1 MTKRKLPLLRLA
13 ACWLLCAAGGPLFLQ
28 ASAPYA
34 GKFYA
39 AGDPGKP
46 EFALTFDDGPGYI
59 TEDLLKL
66 LEKHGV
72 KASFFMVGATVRTY
86 PDRAK
91 KVAEAGHLVCN
102 HTDTHLFW
110 PRTGKLAAREA
121 ILQKELEKAG
131 AAIEKAAGVRPTVL
145 RMPNG
150 YDKPWVRQVAG
161 RLGYA
166 VVNWTYGSDWTKLSE
181 EKMTAEYLKAVK
193 PGAILLLHD
202 GGGKAR
208 EKNLR
213 ITEAVL
219 LDAEK
224 KGLKP
229 VRLDELLGLRG
240 AAAPAGAKP

>member
-1 MTKRKLPLLRLA
+1 MKKNLILCFAFAAFAAGPCLA
-13 ACWLLCAAGGPLFLQ
+13 AN
-28 ASAPYA
+28 PYA

-39 AGDPGKP
+39 EGDRKKA
-46 EFALTFDDGPGYI
+46 EFALTYDDGPGSI
-59 TEDLLKL
+59 TGDLLKL

-72 KASFFMVGATVRTY
+72 KAAFFMLGASARAR
-86 PDRAK
+86 PELAK

-102 HTDTHLFW
+102 HTDSH
-110 PRTGKLAAREA
+110 KLWKNTARLPDHED
-121 ILQKELEKAG
+121 ILRKELEKAA
-131 AAIEKAAGVRPTVL
+131 AAIEKAAGVRLTVL

-161 RLGYA
+161 KLGYTL
-166 VVNWTYGSDWTKLSE
+166 VNWTYGSDWTRLSE

-193 PGAILLLHD
+193 PGAILLMHD
-202 GGGKAR
+202 GGGKGK

-219 LDAEK
+219 REAGK

-229 VRLDELLGLRG
+229 VRLDDLLGIRTDPS
-240 AAAPAGAKP
+240 AR

>member
-1 MTKRKLPLLRLA
+1 MKKNLIMCLALA
-13 ACWLLCAAGGPLFLQ
+13 ALAAGPCL
-28 ASAPYA
+28 AANPYA

-39 AGDPGKP
+39 DGDPEKA

-72 KASFFMVGATVRTY
+72 KATFFMLGSSARAY

-91 KVAEAGHLVCN
+91 KVSAAGHLVAN
-102 HTDTHLFW
+102 HTDSHQNWF
-110 PRTGKLAAREA
+110 KLGNAAEREKV
-121 ILQKELEKAG
+121 LSEELEKAG
-131 AAIEKAAGVRPTVL
+131 ASIEKAAGVRPVIA

-150 YDKPWVRQVAG
+150 YDKPWVRRLAG
-161 RLGYA
+161 SLGYTL
-166 VVNWTYGSDWTKLSE
+166 VNWTYGSDWTKASE
-181 EKMTAEYLKAVK
+181 EKMTAEYLKAVR

-202 GGGKAR
+202 GGGRVK

-213 ITEAVL
+213 IVESILAEA
-219 LDAEK
+219 AK

-229 VRLDELLGLRG
+229 VRVDDLLGLRG
-240 AAAPAGAKP
+240 PKTK